1 MMALQATAGGTTP
14 VAATAGTVTVPAAQ
28 PNPRIGGGTGS
39 DSWWTGGPNLTPRT
53 KAHTA
58 HAGRPS
64 DFKSASKVQEAC
76 TKGLAEN
83 RQLGT
88 ADDKEKPKAKKKD
101 AAVERT
107 RQTVM
112 MLDDVYKTA
121 VVLITDKYVNDKDDF
136 PAGSAAVAWFDAIN
150 KKGWHNVR
158 LLDATGEP
166 YDDKNTARDDFDR
179 EAIKQLKAGKPYYE
193 QIVKENEDRCLH
205 RFTRPVRLAQDL

>member
-1 MMALQATAGGTTP
+1 MQRDQRRVARDLRREAAADEAGARARAAELRLAVTAAVTAEVTRLMALTAGGATP
-14 VAATAGTVTVPAAQ
+14 VAATAGTVTVPTAP

-88 ADDKEKPKAKKKD
+88 ADDKENTITLTSWVNEIRANMEQSGMD
-101 AAVERT
+101 
-107 RQTVM
+107 TVFWVRPSKTEECYLLRNYGE
-112 MLDDVYKTA
+112 LDSHSVATEFVDR
-121 VVLITDKYVNDKDDF
+121 F
-136 PAGSAAVAWFDAIN
+136 GS
-150 KKGWHNVR
+150 VR
-158 LLDATGEP
+158 DGM
-166 YDDKNTARDDFDR
+166 
-179 EAIKQLKAGKPYYE
+179 
-193 QIVKENEDRCLH
+193 
-205 RFTRPVRLAQDL
+205 